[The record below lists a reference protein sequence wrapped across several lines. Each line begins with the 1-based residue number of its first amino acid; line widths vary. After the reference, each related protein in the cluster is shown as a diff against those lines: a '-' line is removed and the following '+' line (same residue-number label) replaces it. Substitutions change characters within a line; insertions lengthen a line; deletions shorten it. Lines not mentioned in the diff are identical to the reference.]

1 MTGNNEGKGKGNKA
15 KRKPPS
21 KPYLVAETTGTNP
34 ASDTAPGD
42 AAGVVVPLA
51 NGQGKNAYGL
61 TAKQEAFAQGV
72 GMRGETLSAAYRAAY
87 DASGMAPASI
97 NEQASRIMARPEVAA
112 RVNAL
117 VREKQA
123 SASHDAARIRQHVI
137 DRLHAESTD
146 PDNPPSARVQALK
159 LLGSLDIVGAFR
171 ERVVTETAQAPAE
184 ALADT
189 LEARLKALLDKAG

>member
-1 MTGNNEGKGKGNKA
+1 MTSQNDDKAKGRGKGA
-15 KRKPPS
+15 KRKS
-21 KPYLVAETTGTNP
+21 TGLHLVAETTGTNP
-34 ASDTAPGD
+34 ASDTAS
-42 AAGVVVPLA
+42 VVIPLA
-51 NGQGKNAYGL
+51 KGQGRDANGL
-61 TAKQEAFAQGV
+61 TAKMEAFCQGV
-72 GMRGETLSAAYRAAY
+72 GTRGETLSASYRAAY
-87 DASGMAPASI
+87 DAAGMSPATI
-97 NEQASRIMARPEVAA
+97 HEHASRLMADDRIRA
-112 RVNAL
+112 RVNVL
-117 VREKQA
+117 VRAKQV